1 MVIIL
6 SFSSAAAKIILQDKD
21 IHLWL
26 TRPKEIADPTL
37 LASYQ
42 LLLSAD
48 EKKKQQRYR
57 FAKDRHNC
65 LVTCAFVRYVLSQY
79 ADLQPAEWIF
89 EKGRHGKPEISNSP
103 LPLRFNLS
111 HTEEMIV
118 CAVILHKDIGC
129 DIESRSRIADLK
141 SSARRYFS
149 ASEVKTLLALP
160 TTQQQ
165 ARFFE
170 YWTLKEAYV
179 KATGQGLSVPL
190 NAFSFNIGR
199 SDVIKYNVQIE
210 LKFDQEGQGNSSE
223 NWFSCLFYP
232 DDTHC
237 VAVCVNSGFTQHS
250 YKLSVF
256 DGVPL
261 EGLELVHRF

>member
-1 MVIIL
+1 M
-6 SFSSAAAKIILQDKD
+6 SFSSAAVKNILQDND

-26 TRPKEIADPTL
+26 TRPKEIEDPTL

-42 LLLSAD
+42 LLLSTD
-48 EKKKQQRYR
+48 EKKKQQRYH
-57 FAKDRHNC
+57 FAKDRHNS
-65 LVTCAFVRYVLSQY
+65 LVTRAFVRCVLSHY
-79 ADLQPAEWIF
+79 ADLHPAEWVF
-89 EKGRHGKPEISNSP
+89 ESGRHGKPEISNSP

-129 DIESRSRIADLK
+129 DIESRSRITDLK
-141 SSARRYFS
+141 SIARRYFS
-149 ASEVKTLLALP
+149 DREVRTLLALP

-190 NAFSFNIGR
+190 DAFSFNIGR
-199 SDVIKYNVQIE
+199 SEVIKYNVQIE
-210 LKFDQEGQGNSSE
+210 LNFEQEGQRGSSE

-237 VAVCVNSGFTQHS
+237 VAVCVNGGLTQKI

-256 DGVPL
+256 EGVPL
-261 EGLELVHRF
+261 EGFELINLF

>member
-1 MVIIL
+1 MIAL
-6 SFSSAAAKIILQDKD
+6 SFSSAAAKIILQDND
-21 IHLWL
+21 VHLWL
-26 TRPKEIADPTL
+26 TRPKEITESTL

-65 LVTCAFVRYVLSQY
+65 LVTRAFVRCVLSQY

-89 EKGRHGKPEISNSP
+89 ENGRHGKPEISNSS

-129 DIESRSRIADLK
+129 DIESRSRIAELK
-141 SSARRYFS
+141 SIARRYFS
-149 ASEVKTLLALP
+149 ASEVKALLALP

-165 ARFFE
+165 TRFFE

-190 NAFSFNIGR
+190 DAFSFNIGR
-199 SDVIKYNVQIE
+199 TDVTKHNIQIA
-210 LKFDQEGQGNSSE
+210 LNFAQEGQENSSG

-237 VAVCVNSGFTQHS
+237 VALCVNRGIIQHS
-250 YKLSVF
+250 YTLSVF

-261 EGLELVHRF
+261 KGFELSYRF